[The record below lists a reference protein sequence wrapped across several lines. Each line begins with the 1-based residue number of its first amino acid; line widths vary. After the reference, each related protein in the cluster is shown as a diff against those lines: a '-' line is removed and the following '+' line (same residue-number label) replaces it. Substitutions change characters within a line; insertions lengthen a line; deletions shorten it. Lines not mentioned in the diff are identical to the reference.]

1 MISAS
6 FDESTGYLGRP
17 SDMTEEQCDPLSVA
31 HASMDGTPVVVSC
44 WKMTKDE
51 IDEFHRTGR
60 VWLIVAGQTM
70 PPVSL
75 TAINPFS

>member
-1 MISAS
+1 MISSS

-17 SDMTEEQCDPLSVA
+17 TDMTAEQCDPLAVA
-31 HASMDGTPVVVSC
+31 KAELDDGPPVVVSC

-51 IDEFHRTGR
+51 LEEFQRTGR
-60 VWLIVAGQTM
+60 VWLIVIGRTM

-75 TAINPFS
+75 TATKPF